1 MLKRWAIPII
11 VAGCLAAML
20 VLGAPAYAGGSVQLT
35 GKAQIKYVSVS
46 LETTDTLDYGLAAP
60 GESVTRSFTARN
72 TGSLAADWDL
82 LGGDATDPANDVW
95 SIGSTAGPSQFV
107 WEAGGVG
114 LNTIKLS
121 KAWQRMVDV
130 VPANAA
136 LDVSLTFTF
145 PTTSNSA
152 LVHSTVAT
160 LRATASGS
168 PAPSSEEPATTT
180 QSISFD
186 NTQHETL
193 TAEANVP
200 INVAFDPSTTGC
212 STSIAFVTLNPPAI
226 VKTSAEGQNVA
237 YHSEGLPPGTYQWK
251 CYMDDCCY
259 GTLVVQ

>member
-1 MLKRWAIPII
+1 MLKRWVIPNI
-11 VAGCLAAML
+11 VVGCLATML
-20 VLGAPAYAGGSVQLT
+20 VLGAPAYAGESVQLT

-46 LETTDTLDYGLAAP
+46 LETTDTLDYGLGVP
-60 GESVTRSFTARN
+60 GESVTRSFTVRN

-82 LGGDATDPANDVW
+82 LGADATDPANDVW
-95 SIGSTAGPSQFV
+95 SIGPTAGPSHFV

-121 KAWQRMVDV
+121 KDWQRLVDV

-160 LRATASGS
+160 LRATASGT
-168 PAPSSEEPATTT
+168 PATSSGEPATTT

-193 TAEANVP
+193 TAQANTP
-200 INVAFDPSTTGC
+200 LNVTFDPSTVSC
-212 STSIAFVTLNPPAI
+212 SASIDFVTLNPPAI
-226 VKTSAEGQNVA
+226 VKTSGEGQNVA
-237 YHSEGLPPGTYQWK
+237 YHTEGLPPGTYQWK